1 MHDDCYTIQAKA
13 TTLVALNINLINR
26 TVNSNQV
33 FIRFSSALFQMAEY
47 HGEEYGMITMARFKS
62 EKYFTTFL
70 GI

>member
-1 MHDDCYTIQAKA
+1 MNHQQSGADQPLHDDCYTIQAKA

-47 HGEEYGMITMARFKS
+47 HGEDYGLITMARFK
-62 EKYFTTFL
+62 
-70 GI
+70 